1 MDMSKRDKIK
11 SRIYGVTRYVCV
23 TLFVLV
29 IALGVRPAQAHCL
42 ICEGADCTLTTLAIL
57 ENHAEGE
64 RIITDHATNRF
75 ELYREWILEIFF
87 VENLLPSMMMMTEQ
101 LSAVGMHQMF
111 GVGALMDA
119 KIQLETQRLFQ
130 EMQVQAINDYQPSEN
145 YCYFGTN
152 IRSVSASEEK
162 GGYNKMALNKIGM
175 DRQTGEASQASAG
188 DNDMRARWEMFV
200 TRHCQVYNNNWDPA
214 NPTIS
219 GLQPACDTSKDSAR
233 ANADVKYGRFVEGAR
248 TIAADFTDPVATNEE
263 QDIIALSRNLYGH
276 VAPSNTMSFLNRLSA
291 QEYLLDQRA
300 VIAKRNVAMNS
311 FNSIVGM
318 KTSGT
323 SSGPADTTQY
333 MAAVLQ
339 NLGVIDPEEIQIL
352 IGENPSYMAQMEI
365 LAKRV
370 YQDQSFYA
378 NLYDKPENVERT
390 SVAMRAMEV
399 MLEREMFESRLR
411 KEMLVSVLLSAKLN
425 KHYEAAESTL
435 ESLTAANR

>member
-1 MDMSKRDKIK
+1 MSKRDKIK
-11 SRIYGVTRYVCV
+11 SRISCVTRFICV
-23 TLFVLV
+23 ALFALV
-29 IALGVRPAQAHCL
+29 ITTGSRPAEAHCV
-42 ICEGADCTLTTLAIL
+42 ICQAADCTLTTLAIL

-75 ELYREWILEIFF
+75 ELYRQWLLETFF
-87 VENLLPSMMMMTEQ
+87 VENLLPAMMMMTEQ

-130 EMQVQAINDYQPSEN
+130 EMQVQAIKDYQPSEN

-152 IRSVSASEEK
+152 IRSVSASQEK
-162 GGYNKMALNKIGM
+162 GVYNKMALNKIGM
-175 DRQTGEASQASAG
+175 DRLTGEGSMASAG
-188 DNDMRARWEMFV
+188 DNDMRARWENFV
-200 TRHCQVYNNNWDPA
+200 EHNCQVYNNNWDSD

-219 GLQPACDTSKDSAR
+219 GLQPACEDSKESAR
-233 ANADVKYGRFVEGAR
+233 ANADVKYGRFVENAR
-248 TIAADFTDPVATNEE
+248 TIDVDYIDADITDEE
-263 QDIIALSRNLYGH
+263 HDIISLSRNLYGH
-276 VAPSNTMSFLNRLSA
+276 IAPSNSMAFLNRQSA

-311 FNSIVGM
+311 FNTIVGM
-318 KTSGT
+318 KSSGT
-323 SSGPADTTQY
+323 SSGAANTTQY
-333 MAAVLQ
+333 MAAVLA
-339 NLGVIDPEEIQIL
+339 NLGVTNPDQIQEL
-352 IGENPSYMAQMEI
+352 IGESPSYMAQMEI

-425 KHYEAAESTL
+425 KHYETAESTL